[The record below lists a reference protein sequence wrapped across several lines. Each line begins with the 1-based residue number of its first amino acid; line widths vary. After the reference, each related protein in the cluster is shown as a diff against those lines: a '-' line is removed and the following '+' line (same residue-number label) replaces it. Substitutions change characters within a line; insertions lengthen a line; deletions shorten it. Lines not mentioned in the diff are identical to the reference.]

1 MLIYLIE
8 QEGQNMADPNQQ
20 PDLDAITRERGSA
33 FVFSPQVEQEPD
45 GSWCAQYPAG
55 QERVRALGREIAERS
70 TGLND
75 RLA

>member
-8 QEGQNMADPNQQ
+8 QEGQTMATPNQQ
-20 PDLDAITRERGSA
+20 PDRDASMRERG
-33 FVFSPQVEQEPD
+33 VDNPQVAKESDASEN
-45 GSWCAQYPAG
+45 SVA

-70 TGLND
+70 KGLNN